1 MATKI
6 GPTLNS
12 HRDFSPPPPT
22 CPTWPNLSLFP
33 PSLSSN
39 DTKAGVKGADN
50 GKKASTMRKVQQ
62 RCEKSHWSHCYC
74 IRSSCTSNWKQN
86 RRCFQQKNGKYL
98 FTAMIHCPF
107 ISLTVSIARWR
118 PCWDPRGRADSLGCA
133 NTARGCSATSSTWS
147 STSSTCTRWAG
158 SSPARSARR
167 RWRTSGIWGDTT
179 SPTTGRP
186 LRSERKIEITW
197 GGNIPT
203 TCCTTHSDYPGRN
216 WFLSIE
222 LPPKTRENSPQCNR
236 VPTTWVRSLYST
248 V

>member
-1 MATKI
+1 MA
-6 GPTLNS
+6 
-12 HRDFSPPPPT
+12 
-22 CPTWPNLSLFP
+22 
-33 PSLSSN
+33 
-39 DTKAGVKGADN
+39 
-50 GKKASTMRKVQQ
+50 KKRQ
-62 RCEKSHWSHCYC
+62 RCEKCNNDAKSRIEVIAIASAPLAPVTGSKTDVVFKKKLEFIFLDWWFTVLS
-74 IRSSCTSNWKQN
+74 
-86 RRCFQQKNGKYL
+86 YL
-98 FTAMIHCPF
+98 WLFPF
-107 ISLTVSIARWR
+107 GRWR
-118 PCWDPRGRADSLGCA
+118 PCWDLLGRADSLGCA
-133 NTARGCSATSSTWS
+133 NTARECSATSSTWS

-167 RWRTSGIWGDTT
+167 RWRTSGIWGDTM